1 MAEAAIPVDL
11 FNPGQV
17 FACLGF
23 LEAAE
28 VLLGGAEGG
37 FEWEDGASAARFRF
51 CCADGTE
58 TPVARVLRFLQQTDV
73 REVAPDGWTVP
84 LSRRKNEKDD
94 KYAKRLEAHMLW
106 LQSLERSA
114 SYPGPKPESPATLLA
129 AMRDGGHEILL
140 DYWGD
145 GSSRDNVK
153 FWAGAGGYPG
163 AALARD
169 ALDLIR
175 RGDYAV
181 QNILDVPAPQSS
193 SFRFDWRRDYIAI
206 DTGFA
211 VNDHSD
217 ITMVG
222 FPLVEIMAAIGVS
235 HARPQRLDKL
245 RYRYGVI
252 GSGAKD
258 VLLPPA
264 FLRAALGCA
273 QLPFP
278 QRFFSM
284 RLDWPGQEG
293 QARCITDVTEEPAE

>member
-1 MAEAAIPVDL
+1 MAVATIPVDL
-11 FNPGQV
+11 RNPGQV

-23 LEAAE
+23 MEAAE
-28 VLLGGAEGG
+28 ILCGPCTGRFDYQDSEIQTTFTLRNEGV
-37 FEWEDGASAARFRF
+37 EDPIAA
-51 CCADGTE
+51 T
-58 TPVARVLRFLQQTDV
+58 VRFLAQAQV
-73 REVAPDGWTVP
+73 RAIVPKNSDLSARRWAVGEIKREDEEYPCPAPD
-84 LSRRKNEKDD
+84 
-94 KYAKRLEAHMLW
+94 
-106 LQSLERSA
+106 
-114 SYPGPKPESPATLLA
+114 SPATLPIELTDG
-129 AMRDGGHEILL
+129 RDVIPVDHWA
-140 DYWGD
+140 DD
-145 GSSRDNVK
+145 ANSSGRDNVK
-153 FWAGAGGYPG
+153 FWAGAAGYPG

-169 ALDLIR
+169 ALEPVAKL
-175 RGDYAV
+175 GDNALAAAIADPFALEA
-181 QNILDVPAPQSS
+181 QQSS

>member
-1 MAEAAIPVDL
+1 MAEASIPVDL

-28 VLLGGAEGG
+28 ILLGDAEGG
-37 FEWEDGASAARFRF
+37 FEWEDGAGAATFRLRANGDNNPYEAVIDFLRRAEVHASAPRGSELSTNRWDVRTISYNDNDAFPF
-51 CCADGTE
+51 E
-58 TPVARVLRFLQQTDV
+58 TPA
-73 REVAPDGWTVP
+73 
-84 LSRRKNEKDD
+84 
-94 KYAKRLEAHMLW
+94 
-106 LQSLERSA
+106 
-114 SYPGPKPESPATLLA
+114 SPATLPAYLVDPSE
-129 AMRDGGHEILL
+129 DGYPKRIALE
-140 DYWGD
+140 YWGD
-145 GSSRDNVK
+145 STSRDNVK

-175 RGDYAV
+175 ASDYATER
-181 QNILDVPAPQSS
+181 IFDVSAPQSS

-211 VNDHSD
+211 VNDHGD

-222 FPLVEIMAAIGVS
+222 YPLVEIMAAIGVS

-252 GSGAKD
+252 GSGAKEG
-258 VLLPPA
+258 LLPPVL
-264 FLRAALGCA
+264 LRAALGCA
-273 QLPFP
+273 PLSFP

-293 QARCITDVTEEPAE
+293 QARCITDVTEEPAA

>member
-1 MAEAAIPVDL
+1 MMATSSIPVDL

-28 VLLGGAEGG
+28 ILLGDAAGG
-37 FEWEDGASAARFRF
+37 FQWEDGEARFRLSAEGDPVDAVLTF
-51 CCADGTE
+51 LNSAEVRTRTPAADKLSTE
-58 TPVARVLRFLQQTDV
+58 RWGIATD
-73 REVAPDGWTVP
+73 RIGDSDPFPFDQPA
-84 LSRRKNEKDD
+84 
-94 KYAKRLEAHMLW
+94 
-106 LQSLERSA
+106 
-114 SYPGPKPESPATLLA
+114 SPATLPA
-129 AMRDGGHEILL
+129 LL
-140 DYWGD
+140 VGPGPRGEAQHVPLEYWGD
-145 GSSRDNVK
+145 SSNRDNVK

-175 RGDYAV
+175 AGDYATER
-181 QNILDVPAPQSS
+181 IFDVPAPQSS

-211 VNDHSD
+211 VNDHAD

-222 FPLVEIMAAIGVS
+222 YPLVEIMAAMGVS

-252 GSGAKD
+252 ASGAPD
-258 VLLPPA
+258 RLLPPSI
-264 FLRAALGCA
+264 LRAALGCTTF
-273 QLPFP
+273 PFP
-278 QRFFSM
+278 QRTFSM

-293 QARCITDVTEEPAE
+293 QARCITDVTEEPGA